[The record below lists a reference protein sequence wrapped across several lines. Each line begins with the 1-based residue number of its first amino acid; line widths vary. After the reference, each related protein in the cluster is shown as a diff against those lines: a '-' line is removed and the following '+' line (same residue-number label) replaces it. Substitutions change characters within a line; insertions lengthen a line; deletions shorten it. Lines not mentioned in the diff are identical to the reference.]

1 MNSEQKRSAL
11 RVDLKLIADMVE
23 PSSRLLDIGCGDGSL
38 LEYLSHE
45 KGVDGRGIELSMDGV
60 NACVSQGLSV
70 IQGDAD
76 TDLFNYPDHAFDF
89 VILAQT
95 LQATRA
101 PKEVLENLLRIGR
114 RAIVSLPNF
123 GYWRVRLSLAL
134 QGRMPHT
141 ETLPHNWYD
150 TPNIHFCTIRDF
162 VDLCDELEIVIENS
176 FSLDSMGRGKHV
188 QNGYFRANLMGEQ
201 GVFLLRRRHLT

>member
-1 MNSEQKRSAL
+1 MNAEQKRSAL
-11 RVDLKLIADMVE
+11 RIDLKLIADMVE
-23 PSSRLLDIGCGDGSL
+23 PSSRLLDVGCGDGSL

-60 NACVSQGLSV
+60 NACVSRGLSV

-141 ETLPHNWYD
+141 KTLPHNWYD
-150 TPNIHFCTIRDF
+150 TPNIHFARS
-162 VDLCDELEIVIENS
+162 VISWIYAMSLRLSLKIAFRWMPWVGENTCGMDIFGQTLWAS
-176 FSLDSMGRGKHV
+176 RVFFSSAG
-188 QNGYFRANLMGEQ
+188 AI
-201 GVFLLRRRHLT
+201 

>member
-1 MNSEQKRSAL
+1 MNAEQKRSAL
-11 RVDLKLIADMVE
+11 RIDLQLIADMVE

-38 LEYLSHE
+38 LEYLWHE
-45 KGVDGRGIELSMDGV
+45 KDVDGRGIELSMEGV

-162 VDLCDELEIVIENS
+162 VDLCDELEIVIEKS
-176 FSLDSMGRGKHV
+176 FSLDSTGRGNQV
-188 QNGYFRANLMGEQ
+188 RNGYFNANLLGEQ
-201 GVFLLRRRHLT
+201 GVFVLSRPHLS

>member
-1 MNSEQKRSAL
+1 MNAEQKRSAL
-11 RVDLKLIADMVE
+11 RFDLKLIADMVE
-23 PSSRLLDIGCGDGSL
+23 PSSRLLDVGCGDGSL

-141 ETLPHNWYD
+141 KTLPHNWYD

-188 QNGYFRANLMGEQ
+188 RNGYFCANLMGEQ
-201 GVFLLRRRHLT
+201 GVFLLSRRHLT